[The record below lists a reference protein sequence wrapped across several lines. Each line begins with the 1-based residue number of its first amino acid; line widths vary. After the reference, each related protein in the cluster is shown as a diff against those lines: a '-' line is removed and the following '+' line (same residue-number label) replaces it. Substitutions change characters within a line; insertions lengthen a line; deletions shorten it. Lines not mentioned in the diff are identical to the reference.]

1 MMIPGGW
8 ATESVGAWSMGVMWW
23 RCALMLLLT
32 AGIDAMAASSEVRLW
47 AEVTR
52 DGNRWTVVP
61 HVAAGEGRV
70 LRYEMSTSKEGPSGR
85 STTRQGGR
93 LASPGDSARALASV
107 QIDLGARDHCEV
119 FVRVLEGDV
128 PVGDLSLQL
137 PD

>member
-1 MMIPGGW
+1 
-8 ATESVGAWSMGVMWW
+8 
-23 RCALMLLLT
+23 
-32 AGIDAMAASSEVRLW
+32 MAASSEVRLW

-61 HVAAGEGRV
+61 HVAADAGRA

-85 STTRQGGR
+85 SSTRQGGH
-93 LASPGDSARALASV
+93 LALQGDSERSLATV
-107 QIDLGARDHCEV
+107 QIELGAHDHCEV
-119 FVRVLEGDV
+119 VLRVLDGDV